1 MNVTPVIGL
10 VQPSQLKNW
19 LADTYAAL
27 QEHPSTAEWCTRQMY
42 LVGSKAVNGFG
53 NDTDVVLVHCDLDD
67 AAQCLDEAGWVLN
80 TAEVYRGINSD
91 GWFSARLGEVNLLV
105 SEPDVAVTWKVATEV
120 CKVFAGIV
128 NRHTTRDERVAFH
141 RAVFQD

>member
-67 AAQCLDEAGWVLN
+67 AAHFLYNAGWE
-80 TAEVYRGINSD
+80 TCQAEVYRGVESD
-91 GWFSARLGEVNLLV
+91 GWFSARKGDINLLV
-105 SEPDVAVTWKVATEV
+105 SIPEVADLWLTATRV
-120 CKVFAGIV
+120 CRVFRDIV
-128 NRHTTRDERVAFH
+128 QRDTTRDERVLLH
-141 RAVFQD
+141 RAVFND